1 MDTEQERSF
10 ADFLIKEKAVL
21 KEEDFQICLEV
32 QAALRKFD
40 LEKRI
45 EKIIV
50 EKGFLSEKCIA
61 TLLQE
66 FKGGD
71 DNFIPGYL
79 VTKKLGEGAMGEV
92 YQGIDLNNNNR
103 PVAIKVLFP
112 HLGKK
117 KSTAKRFLQEGTLCI
132 EKLNH
137 ANIVKGYEIGYEAN
151 YDFFF
156 YVMELM
162 DGANVRELIDQKG
175 PLSELVAIKIL
186 IQITSALDHA
196 YSFKLVHRDIK
207 PDNIMFTSKGVAKLC
222 DLGLARDWSQDLSLT
237 RTGAVMGT
245 PFYISPE
252 GAIGQF
258 MDTRSDIYSL
268 GATMYHIVTGRV
280 PFQGSNAADVLNQ
293 HRNTPVIPPIEWC
306 PTLSVGFS
314 AIIEKMM
321 AKNPEERYQTPMELM
336 DDVERLQ
343 NGYAP
348 HALLQFKESY
358 GIVETKRPKS
368 IHPSSTISD
377 ETEAI
382 PVVEASEI
390 TEDDDD
396 KFGLIRITNIS
407 EFQDSS
413 TDKVEEYKIEDDS
426 PNFDSIVYVD
436 PQRRRQQ
443 RMLSP
448 FLTTTEQH
456 LLARSP
462 KTQRKLILL
471 GGGFVGIIII
481 IIIILGFILSH
492 ILFKNM

>member
-40 LEKRI
+40 LEKSI

-175 PLSELVAIKIL
+175 PLSEPVAIKIL

-196 YSFKLVHRDIK
+196 YS
-207 PDNIMFTSKGVAKLC
+207 
-222 DLGLARDWSQDLSLT
+222 
-237 RTGAVMGT
+237 
-245 PFYISPE
+245 
-252 GAIGQF
+252 
-258 MDTRSDIYSL
+258 
-268 GATMYHIVTGRV
+268 
-280 PFQGSNAADVLNQ
+280 
-293 HRNTPVIPPIEWC
+293 
-306 PTLSVGFS
+306 
-314 AIIEKMM
+314 
-321 AKNPEERYQTPMELM
+321 
-336 DDVERLQ
+336 
-343 NGYAP
+343 
-348 HALLQFKESY
+348 
-358 GIVETKRPKS
+358 
-368 IHPSSTISD
+368 
-377 ETEAI
+377 
-382 PVVEASEI
+382 
-390 TEDDDD
+390 
-396 KFGLIRITNIS
+396 
-407 EFQDSS
+407 
-413 TDKVEEYKIEDDS
+413 
-426 PNFDSIVYVD
+426 
-436 PQRRRQQ
+436 
-443 RMLSP
+443 
-448 FLTTTEQH
+448 
-456 LLARSP
+456 
-462 KTQRKLILL
+462 
-471 GGGFVGIIII
+471 
-481 IIIILGFILSH
+481 
-492 ILFKNM
+492 